1 MGEFGCIFWLI
12 YLCVLAYVLVD
23 YPLIALI
30 MVVVPISI
38 HVYKKYYSE
47 EGKRVARE
55 KRIAKEKRSNQRE
68 LTQILINFI
77 LENGGL
83 KKFEAYVSN
92 EYVEKMTL
100 TNVAGE
106 QIVFSL
112 NEYGYSKTDIYTI
125 RAIFDKLSDKFA
137 GEVVRKYT
145 ARTAGGVAAM
155 AYAMYGDGGEIL
167 TGIILY
173 SKEERK
179 RLQKEDADKK
189 DKERYGDYKRL

>member
-1 MGEFGCIFWLI
+1 MGELGCIFWLI
-12 YLCVLAYVLVD
+12 YFCILAYALN

-30 MVVVPISI
+30 MIVVPISI
-38 HVYKKYYSE
+38 YIYKKYYSE
-47 EGKRVARE
+47 EGKKATKE
-55 KRIAKEKRSNQRE
+55 KRLEKEKRSNRQE
-68 LTQILINFI
+68 LTQLLINFI
-77 LENGGL
+77 SENGGL
-83 KKFEAYVSN
+83 KKFEAYLSN
-92 EYVEKMTL
+92 GYVENMEL
-100 TNVAGE
+100 TNVADE

-125 RAIFDKLSDKFA
+125 CNIFDKLSNKFG

-145 ARTAGGVAAM
+145 AYKATGVAAM
-155 AYAMYGDGGEIL
+155 SYAMYGDGGEIL

-179 RLQKEDADKK
+179 RLQKEDADKR